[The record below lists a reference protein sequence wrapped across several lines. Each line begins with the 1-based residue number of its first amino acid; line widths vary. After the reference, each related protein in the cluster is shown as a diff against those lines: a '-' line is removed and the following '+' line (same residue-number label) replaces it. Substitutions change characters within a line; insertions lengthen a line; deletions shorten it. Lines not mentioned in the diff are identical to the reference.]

1 MDKAY
6 AYQNKKNVLMR
17 SSSGGAFWGIVEA
30 FFENRGGTCYG
41 AKFDTNFKVLHG
53 KAKKLEECLAFQ
65 GSKYVQSDM
74 TSCFVEV
81 KHDLKEGKNVLFTG
95 TPCQVAAIKKYLSR
109 DNIDASGL
117 YTVDIV
123 CHGTPGPAVWHDYI
137 DYIQNREHSKLIKF
151 SFRYKPY
158 GWKGYP
164 IYAEYENGKK
174 YINSIKVSS
183 YQNMFRKNLL
193 MRESCF
199 NCPYPGNFQSDLTI
213 SDFWGIELCMPDV
226 STDGGVSLIL
236 SHTEKGANLTAV
248 MKNADEVTMVEVRG
262 EGYKKYNHNLL
273 YATERPDDYDKFWS
287 DYKNKGLKYVLYRY
301 GGENLK
307 DTVIFYGKSIL
318 RKIGL
323 ADKVKKMMGRA

>member
-1 MDKAY
+1 M
-6 AYQNKKNVLMR
+6 
-17 SSSGGAFWGIVEA
+17 G
-30 FFENRGGTCYG
+30 GGTCYG
-41 AKFDTNFKVLHG
+41 AKFDSNFRVLHG
-53 KAKKLEECLAFQ
+53 KANNLEECLPFQ

-74 TSCFVEV
+74 TDCFAEV
-81 KHDLKEGKNVLFTG
+81 KHDLKDGRNVLFTG

-109 DNIDASGL
+109 DSIDASGL
-117 YTVDIV
+117 YTIDIV
-123 CHGTPGPAVWHDYI
+123 CHGAPGSVVWNDYI
-137 DYIQNREHSKLIKF
+137 NYIQTKEHSKLIKF

-164 IYAEYENGKK
+164 IYAEFENGKK

-199 NCPYPGNFQSDLTI
+199 NCPYPGDFQSDLTI
-213 SDFWGIELCMPDV
+213 SDFWGVELCMPDV
-226 STDGGVSLIL
+226 STDGGVSLVL
-236 SHTEKGANLTAV
+236 SHTEKGANLIAA
-248 MKNADEVTMVEVRG
+248 MKDTDEVTMVEVRD
-262 EGYKKYNHNLL
+262 EEYKKYNHNLL

-307 DTVIFYGKSIL
+307 DTMIFYGKTIL